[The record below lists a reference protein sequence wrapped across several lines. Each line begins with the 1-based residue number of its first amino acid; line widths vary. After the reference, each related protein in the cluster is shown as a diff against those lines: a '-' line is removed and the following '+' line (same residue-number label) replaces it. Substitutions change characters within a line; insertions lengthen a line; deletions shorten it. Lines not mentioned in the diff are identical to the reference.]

1 MYLNA
6 PSQVLDTLY
15 SHILIYMNAMLPKLI
30 SYGDGGEGV
39 KFHCGSDAA
48 VSVWWCSQSDN

>member
-15 SHILIYMNAMLPKLI
+15 SYILIYMNAMLPKLI
-30 SYGDGGEGV
+30 SYCI
-39 KFHCGSDAA
+39 K
-48 VSVWWCSQSDN
+48 